1 MCLQSRHWGSTQAA
15 FPYFGHLQVR
25 VSPGNQSTSPGVC
38 ACVQAINSPIYA
50 ISYHYNVC
58 PQSGCSDINRY
69 NEFTCA
75 YVQVTERSVQGANLA
90 YDPTHYCL
98 SLSVFVEHL
107 LKSRQCLQD
116 GAEHE
121 LQYRQCR
128 LMQSAGTCRR
138 VHSSQWHVCSGG
150 VQNPQVLFTATTE
163 TQDSCPTNGFIQPVQ
178 TLDTRISPLKWQGL
192 FCFPHQ
198 GHHL

>member
-15 FPYFGHLQVR
+15 CLYFGHLQVR

-38 ACVQAINSPIYA
+38 ACVQAINSPSYA
-50 ISYHYNVC
+50 ISYHYNVSL
-58 PQSGCSDINRY
+58 QSGCSDINRY

-75 YVQVTERSVQGANLA
+75 YVQVTQRSVQGANLA

-128 LMQSAGTCRR
+128 LMQSAGTC
-138 VHSSQWHVCSGG
+138 SSGECTAASGIFALKVCRTHRC
-150 VQNPQVLFTATTE
+150 F
-163 TQDSCPTNGFIQPVQ
+163 
-178 TLDTRISPLKWQGL
+178 SPLPQRHRTAAQQMGL
-192 FCFPHQ
+192 YSRFKHSTQESAP
-198 GHHL
+198 